1 MVAAKKIKKTYV
13 SINNRLALVMKS
25 GKFTLAYKT
34 VLKTI
39 RNSKGKFTLISNN
52 CPPLKKIQNRVLC
65 HARQNWCSPLQWNLS
80 QVPKHALHNPFK
92 APERVLIYFLS

>member
-39 RNSKGKFTLISNN
+39 RNSKGIILLTFSLF
-52 CPPLKKIQNRVLC
+52 PFFFFELVLVGG
-65 HARQNWCSPLQWNLS
+65 H
-80 QVPKHALHNPFK
+80 VF
-92 APERVLIYFLS
+92 I